1 MSAVVGRVW
10 SWIHPGNLYRP
21 WATKPKSEK
30 SLTVEVQEKSRW
42 SLGGVTSWVW
52 GGWRKQSD
60 QKAPPEEFWEAQE
73 EILKPLE
80 VEDLKADL
88 EKPPPQ
94 SPQRWWN
101 RLISPVF
108 YFWPRESPQ
117 RWWNWLIS
125 PVFYFW
131 PRSSKSSGLVQRNS
145 TWNEGL
151 WDSDGKDSD
160 YGTPPPSPI
169 PFSQRSSVFH
179 FFARSWSGEILPEH
193 YEICFNFIRHLF
205 DLFVVGFLWTVS
217 PPAKLVLDV
226 LGVQG
231 ALKLWLHGMA
241 MFLVSSVGMA
251 GLLWLVQ
258 EYLPQFALIYGIIQV
273 LVISVSVRQSVIL
286 GTGEDGKEVEDSEEE
301 TEDILAQS
309 QSSSAASKSV
319 NVS

>member
-10 SWIHPGNLYRP
+10 SWINPGNLYRP
-21 WATKPKSEK
+21 WATKPKIEK

-42 SLGGVTSWVW
+42 SLSGVTSWVW

-73 EILKPLE
+73 EIVRPLE
-80 VEDLKADL
+80 VEDLKAERL
-88 EKPPPQ
+88 EAPPPQ
-94 SPQRWWN
+94 SPPRWWS
-101 RLISPVF
+101 RLFGPVF
-108 YFWPRESPQ
+108 Y
-117 RWWNWLIS
+117 L
-125 PVFYFW
+125 W
-131 PRSSKSSGLVQRNS
+131 PRSSKGSGNVPRKS
-145 TWNEGL
+145 TWNEGS

-160 YGTPPPSPI
+160 YGTPPPSPV
-169 PFSQRSSVFH
+169 PLSQRSSAFR

-217 PPAKLVLDV
+217 PPTKLVLDV

-258 EYLPQFALIYGIIQV
+258 EYLPQFALVYGIVQG

-301 TEDILAQS
+301 TEDALAQS
-309 QSSSAASKSV
+309 QSSNAASKSV